1 MVLTV
6 MKTMTLGTNRNLLHF
21 HSLSSL
27 FPFIHTQKEEKKASN
42 VICIY
47 TFWSTQKYTVPRVL
61 YMKKSIKKKLAVA
74 DLPLP
79 LSSLSLSLACICMY
93 IGVYIYAHYKLWAN
107 YQLGHPTLKRL
118 DQVITFLIFQFKSL
132 PQLET
137 TWGFACMDVKVK
149 LLELGTHDFHLK
161 VEKHD
166 GFTSGTCSSLV
177 LVFHSVKNRSNWNF
191 FYILYMLD
199 LYVISLATKGEI
211 IIDVYAN

>member
-61 YMKKSIKKKLAVA
+61 YMKKSIKKELAVA

-79 LSSLSLSLACICMY
+79 LSSLSLSSMY
-93 IGVYIYAHYKLWAN
+93 MYVYRCLHIRALQTLSKLSVRSSNFKKTRSSHHFLNFSIQVTASARN
-107 YQLGHPTLKRL
+107 YMGL
-118 DQVITFLIFQFKSL
+118 
-132 PQLET
+132 
-137 TWGFACMDVKVK
+137 C
-149 LLELGTHDFHLK
+149 
-161 VEKHD
+161 
-166 GFTSGTCSSLV
+166 
-177 LVFHSVKNRSNWNF
+177 
-191 FYILYMLD
+191 LY
-199 LYVISLATKGEI
+199 GC
-211 IIDVYAN
+211 